1 MSGNN
6 FNPILYFA
14 TIFFVCCTILLWFK
28 YLSVVFVVYTETN
41 NKKVLKYMIL
51 TLISGAITVKLLI
64 R

>member
-6 FNPILYFA
+6 FNPIMFFIIPFFA
-14 TIFFVCCTILLWFK
+14 CCTILLWLK

>member
-1 MSGNN
+1 MSGNS
-6 FNPILYFA
+6 FNPIMFF
-14 TIFFVCCTILLWFK
+14 IIPFFVCCTILLWFK